1 VTSPYCCWPFLCHFG
16 DIDIVRYGS
25 AGSGRLSWKHC
36 FFRRNSQQPELIW
49 SGCVEIAHETHRID
63 IEFTIY
69 LIVLSATSRTI
80 IGYLRSSLK
89 MQISHS
95 KLEGLLP
102 NLDRLHGALT
112 LGAISALQ
120 NRANVNTT
128 DVMTAVRGLQEVISS
143 QGLEIA
149 KGLRA
154 AFQARADTRLD
165 ALHLEVPRLT

>member
-1 VTSPYCCWPFLCHFG
+1 
-16 DIDIVRYGS
+16 
-25 AGSGRLSWKHC
+25 
-36 FFRRNSQQPELIW
+36 
-49 SGCVEIAHETHRID
+49 
-63 IEFTIY
+63 
-69 LIVLSATSRTI
+69 
-80 IGYLRSSLK
+80 